1 MDLLWQRS
9 TTCPNMYP
17 PSIEIYWREKC
28 PSNEN
33 QLEGTSA
40 PPMKINW
47 RGRVP
52 LQWKSIGGDE
62 CPSNENCVFLMEGFL
77 GNPPILYWRNSKNWQ
92 KLHVPPL
99 QWNQL
104 EGGNE
109 FQNFLKIIS
118 FLYYSFPSS
127 VLRWVS
133 IEGRVLKGPSI
144 NYLTFFF
151 LGGGNPPPH
160 TRNDYGKIGGGY
172 PPCNDYGDF
181 FGRVLFS
188 VTWGVPPK
196 KRLRSFWTAPSRDYN
211 TQIFWPGNYP
221 KRNRVY

>member
-1 MDLLWQRS
+1 
-9 TTCPNMYP
+9 MYP
-17 PSIEIYWREKC
+17 PSIEIDWRKKC

-104 EGGNE
+104 EGENE

-151 LGGGNPPPH
+151 GGGTPPTHVTTTVKLGGTPH
-160 TRNDYGKIGGGY
+160 VTTTVIFLVVFYSVLRGGY
-172 PPCNDYGDF
+172 PPKKGYVVSGRPLAGTTTHKF
-181 FGRVLFS
+181 FDLGII
-188 VTWGVPPK
+188 PK
-196 KRLRSFWTAPSRDYN
+196 ETEFTNPTNHD
-211 TQIFWPGNYP
+211 T
-221 KRNRVY
+221 